1 VTDREARLNALRDE
15 AAGPGAPSTAGGYYG
30 RPLLKPPVWTWEVP
44 IYFFAGGTAG
54 VAAMIAAAGAF
65 TGADATLVRDARWV
79 AAAGALLSP
88 LLLISDLGRPSRFL
102 NMMRVFKSRSPM
114 SVGAWTLMLFAP
126 AVLVPIV
133 LSAIGVDIPGAGV
146 TRWIIGAADLAAA
159 LTGLVLATYTGVLI
173 SVSAIP
179 VWTTH
184 ARMLPWHFGVS
195 SLGAAASIVELCGHR
210 AASLNAIALFAAGLE
225 TAMGLDLERRRAS
238 PTSPLAQGRGG
249 VLVRSAAVLSGPL
262 ALALRLSGGYWILG
276 RPLAGVCAIAGSLV
290 TRFGWIEAGRR
301 SAGTPGT
308 PAKPAE

>member
-1 VTDREARLNALRDE
+1 VTDREARLDALRDE

-30 RPLLKPPVWTWEVP
+30 RPLLKSPVWTWEVP
-44 IYFFAGGTAG
+44 GYFFAGGTAG
-54 VAAMIAAAGAF
+54 VAALIAAAGAF

-88 LLLISDLGRPSRFL
+88 LLLISDLGRPGRFL

-126 AVLVPIV
+126 AVLLPIF
-133 LSAIGVDIPGAGV
+133 LSAIGVDTGV
-146 TRWIIGAADLAAA
+146 ARWIIGAADLVAA

-179 VWTTH
+179 VWTAH
-184 ARMLPWHFGVS
+184 ARLLPWHFGAS

-210 AASLNAIALFAAGLE
+210 AASLNAVALFAAGLE
-225 TAMGLDLERRRAS
+225 TAIGFELERRRES
-238 PTSPLAQGRGG
+238 PTSPLAPGRAGA
-249 VLVRSAAVLSGPL
+249 LVRSAAVLSGPL
-262 ALALRLSGGYWILG
+262 ALVLRLSGGYWIPG
-276 RPLAGVCAIAGSLV
+276 RPLAGVCAIVGSLV

-308 PAKPAE
+308 PAKR